1 VTRLTTAQDVD
12 SAERIAT
19 ALGVWQNGMSVEAAT
34 AATAEALEAFYRS
47 LGMPT
52 RLRELDIPTTDLS
65 LLAQDTLKNF
75 NANPGLRSEDYT
87 RSMLQLLQAA
97 W

>member
-1 VTRLTTAQDVD
+1 
-12 SAERIAT
+12 
-19 ALGVWQNGMSVEAAT
+19 LGVWQDGMSVAAAT
-34 AATAEALEAFYRS
+34 AATADALEVFYRS
-47 LGMPT
+47 IGMPT
-52 RLRELDIPTTDLS
+52 RVHALEIPEADLP

-87 RSMLQLLQAA
+87 DRMLQLLQAA